1 MRLLYILPAEAFGG
15 AERQGV
21 VHIANLP
28 RSGIEVVPVVG
39 PGLPILGQLDRAGV
53 SNYVFFPDFPTIN
66 VEGRDPLSRLW
77 RPFAYLWKWRKS
89 VNQLVSLARRERI
102 DMVLASRT
110 FGWTVGWTVAQHL
123 GLPVVWRAGSQPSTR
138 MQHMTLHHFAPH
150 FLPDLLITNCEVGRR
165 IYGGSVP
172 APTVVIRNGVDTERF
187 DPDRVTPQLRHDL
200 NLMKT
205 PVVGLAAR
213 PAPEKGL
220 AYLARVVELVARDSP
235 AVRFLVAGEY
245 PWRGHFQRLF
255 TRNGLG
261 ARVSFL
267 GHVKDIE
274 TFYAACDV
282 VVLTSERRSI
292 ELSSNAIIEAMS
304 MARAVV
310 VTDVGGM
317 TEVVE
322 DGHNGFV
329 ASPDDAAGFAQKVSL
344 LLEDPPLRRNFG
356 AAARLDIMQRHS
368 QEKVT
373 AKLATFLQAV
383 SAVRYSGTEA
393 LLRLCQQEA

>member
-1 MRLLYILPAEAFGG
+1 M
-15 AERQGV
+15 
-21 VHIANLP
+21 
-28 RSGIEVVPVVG
+28 
-39 PGLPILGQLDRAGV
+39 
-53 SNYVFFPDFPTIN
+53 
-66 VEGRDPLSRLW
+66 W
-77 RPFAYLWKWRKS
+77 RPFGYLWKWRKS
-89 VNQLVSLARRERI
+89 VDQLVALAKRERI
-102 DMVLASRT
+102 DMILASRT
-110 FGWTVGWTVAQHL
+110 FGWTVGWVVARKL
-123 GLPVVWRAGSQPSTR
+123 GLPVVWRAGSQPASR
-138 MQHMTLHHFAPH
+138 AQLLTLHHFAP
-150 FLPDLLITNCEVGRR
+150 FFIPDLLVTNCEVGRR

-172 APTVVIRNGVDTERF
+172 APTVVIRNGVDTQRF
-187 DPDRVTPQLRHDL
+187 DPARVEPRLRQEL
-200 NLMKT
+200 NLANT

-220 AYLARVVELVARDSP
+220 AYLARVVSLVAHDFP
-235 AVRFLVAGEY
+235 DVRFLVAGEF

-255 TRNGLG
+255 ARHGLDG
-261 ARVSFL
+261 RVTFL

-322 DGHNGFV
+322 DGYNGFV

-344 LLEDPPLRRNFG
+344 LLGDSGMRHNFG
-356 AAARLDIMQRHS
+356 EAARMQILQRHS

-383 SAVRYSGTEA
+383 QATRTSGTEG
-393 LLRLCQQEA
+393 LRRLCQQEA

>member
-28 RSGIEVVPVVG
+28 RAGIEVVPVVG
-39 PGLPILGQLDRAGV
+39 PGLPILGQLERAGV
-53 SNYVFFPDFPTIN
+53 RDYVHFSEFPAIN
-66 VEGRDPLSRLW
+66 VEARGPLTSLW
-77 RPFAYLWKWRKS
+77 RPFGYLWKWRKS
-89 VNQLVSLARRERI
+89 VKQLIALARRERI
-102 DMVLASRT
+102 DMILASRT
-110 FGWTVGWTVAQHL
+110 FGWTVGWVVAHRL
-123 GLPVVWRAGSQPSTR
+123 GLPVVWRAGSQPSSR
-138 MQHMTLHHFAPH
+138 AQLLTLHHFAPL
-150 FLPDLLITNCEVGRR
+150 FVPDLLVTNCEVGRR

-172 APTVVIRNGVDTERF
+172 APTVVIRNGVDTTRF
-187 DPDRVTPQLRHDL
+187 DAEHVEPRLRQQL
-200 NLMKT
+200 NLMNT

-220 AYLARVVELVARDSP
+220 SYLAHVIDRVARDFP
-235 AVRFLVAGEY
+235 DVRFLVAGEY

-255 TRNGLG
+255 ARHGLG
-261 ARVSFL
+261 ARVTFL

-274 TFYAACDV
+274 DFYVACDV

-322 DGHNGFV
+322 DGYSGFV
-329 ASPDDAAGFAQKVSL
+329 ASPDDDAGFAQKVSL
-344 LLEDPPLRRNFG
+344 LLANPLLRKNLG
-356 AAARLDIMQRHS
+356 AAARLQILQRHS
-368 QEKVT
+368 QEKVC
-373 AKLATFLQAV
+373 AKLATFLKAV
-383 SAVRYSGTEA
+383 SEARYSGTEV
-393 LLRLCQQEA
+393 LRQLCQQET

>member
-28 RSGIEVVPVVG
+28 RSGIEVLPVVG

-53 SNYVFFPDFPTIN
+53 SNYVFFPDFPAIN
-66 VEGRDPLSRLW
+66 VEGRGPITRAW
-77 RPFAYLWKWRKS
+77 RPFGYLWKWRKS
-89 VNQLVSLARRERI
+89 VNQLVALARRERI
-102 DMVLASRT
+102 DMIFASRT
-110 FGWTVGWTVAQHL
+110 FGWTVGWVVAQQL
-123 GLPVVWRAGSQPSTR
+123 GLPVVWRAGSQPASR
-138 MQHMTLHHFAPH
+138 GQLMILHHFAPH
-150 FLPDLLITNCEVGRR
+150 FVPDLLVTNCEVGRR

-172 APTVVIRNGVDTERF
+172 APTVVIRNGVDIERF
-187 DPDRVTPQLRHDL
+187 NAERVEPRLRQEL
-200 NLMKT
+200 NLMNT

-220 AYLARVVELVARDSP
+220 TYLARVVSLVARDFP
-235 AVRFLVAGEY
+235 NVRFLVAGEF

-255 TRNGLG
+255 ARDGLD
-261 ARVSFL
+261 ARVTFL

-304 MARAVV
+304 MAKAVV

-322 DGHNGFV
+322 DGYNGFV
-329 ASPDDAAGFAQKVSL
+329 ASPDDAGDFAQRVSL
-344 LLEDPPLRRNFG
+344 LLGDEPLRHNLG
-356 AAARLDIMQRHS
+356 AAARLQVVQRHS
-368 QEKVT
+368 QEKVST
-373 AKLATFLQAV
+373 KLASFLLAV
-383 SAVRYSGTEA
+383 NEARYAGTEE
-393 LLRLCQQEA
+393 LRRLCQQEA